1 MSKVTHPKIGFVGL
15 GQMGNGMACNLA
27 NAGHSLYVHDQ
38 SATAIARFD
47 NTKAICCQNLSEIA
61 QSCSLVFLCLPSA
74 KEVDEVLFGPKG
86 LVDNVKAEI
95 SIIDTSTLE
104 RSEALQFHGQLAH
117 KAILYADCP
126 VSGLPA
132 RARDGKLTLMFGGS
146 QALFE
151 QVSPLLELLGKNIVY
166 CGEVGSGQLMK
177 AVNNIIYNINIVAL
191 CEILPLAVTGGI
203 SVDALEQAVTSAS
216 SRSFAGDHFI
226 PRMLAR
232 EFEGDFPL
240 AGAYKD
246 ILNMQKV
253 ATEKQALTPLMNA
266 MISSYQNAL
275 ADGLGDEPKSAI
287 IKIYEKVL
295 GVEFKRE

>member
-1 MSKVTHPKIGFVGL
+1 
-15 GQMGNGMACNLA
+15 MGRGMAANLTT
-27 NAGHSLYVHDQ
+27 AGHNLYVYDK
-38 SATAIARFD
+38 SASAMARFTD
-47 NTKAICCQNLSEIA
+47 TNAVCCQSLSEIA
-61 QSCSLVFLCLPSA
+61 QTCSLIFLCLPSA
-74 KEVDEVLFGPKG
+74 KEVDDVLFGPNG
-86 LVDNVKAEI
+86 LVENANAEI

-104 RSEALQFHGQLAH
+104 RSEALQFHDQLAN
-117 KAILYADCP
+117 KGIQYADCP

-132 RARDGKLTLMFGGS
+132 RAREGRLTLMFGGS
-146 QALFE
+146 QILFE
-151 QVSPLLELLGKNIVY
+151 QVFNLLELLGKNIVY

-191 CEILPLAVTGGI
+191 CEILPLGVAAGI
-203 SVDALEQAVTSAS
+203 SIDALEQVVTSAS

-226 PRMLAR
+226 PRMMAR

-295 GVEFKRE
+295 GVEFKRN

>member
-1 MSKVTHPKIGFVGL
+1 MGSGMVSNLTTA
-15 GQMGNGMACNLA
+15 GQN
-27 NAGHSLYVHDQ
+27 LYVHDQ
-38 SATAIARFD
+38 SAFAMAGFA
-47 NTKAICCQNLSEIA
+47 NTKANCCQNLREIA
-61 QSCSLVFLCLPSA
+61 QACSLIFLCLPSA
-74 KEVDEVLFGPKG
+74 KEVEDVLFGPNG
-86 LVDNVKAEI
+86 LVDNANAEI

-104 RSEALQFHGQLAH
+104 RSDALQFHDQLAR
-117 KAILYADCP
+117 KGIQYADCP

-132 RARDGKLTLMFGGS
+132 RAREGKLTLMYGGS
-146 QALFE
+146 QILFE

-203 SVDALEQAVTSAS
+203 SVDALEQVVTSAS

-226 PRMLAR
+226 PRMMAR

-246 ILNMQKV
+246 ILNMQKI
-253 ATEKQALTPLMNA
+253 ATEKQALTQLMNA

-295 GVEFKRE
+295 GIEFKRE

>member
-1 MSKVTHPKIGFVGL
+1 VTHPKIGFVGL
-15 GQMGNGMACNLA
+15 GQMGSGMASNLT
-27 NAGHSLYVHDQ
+27 NAGHQLYVHDQ
-38 SATAIARFD
+38 SASAMARFAD
-47 NTKAICCQNLSEIA
+47 TNAICCQSLSEIA
-61 QSCSLVFLCLPSA
+61 QNCSLVFLCLPSA

-86 LVDNVKAEI
+86 LVDNLKAQI

-117 KAILYADCP
+117 KAIQYADCP

-132 RARDGKLTLMFGGS
+132 RAREGKLTLMFGGS
-146 QALFE
+146 QTLFE
-151 QVSPLLELLGKNIVY
+151 QVSPFLELLGTNIVY

-191 CEILPLAVTGGI
+191 CEILPLGVAAGI
-203 SVDALEQAVTSAS
+203 SIDALEQVVNSAS

>member
-1 MSKVTHPKIGFVGL
+1 
-15 GQMGNGMACNLA
+15 MGRGMAANLTT
-27 NAGHSLYVHDQ
+27 AGHNLYVYDK
-38 SATAIARFD
+38 SASAMARFTD
-47 NTKAICCQNLSEIA
+47 TNAICCQSLSEIA
-61 QSCSLVFLCLPSA
+61 QTCSLIFLCLPSA
-74 KEVDEVLFGPKG
+74 KEVDDVLFGPNG
-86 LVDNVKAEI
+86 LVENANAEI

-104 RSEALQFHGQLAH
+104 RSEALQFHDQLAN
-117 KAILYADCP
+117 KGIQYADCP

-132 RARDGKLTLMFGGS
+132 RAREGRLTLMFGGS
-146 QALFE
+146 QMLFE
-151 QVSPLLELLGKNIVY
+151 QVSPILELFGKNIVY

-191 CEILPLAVTGGI
+191 CEILPLGVAAGI
-203 SVDALEQAVTSAS
+203 SIDALEQVVTSAS

-226 PRMLAR
+226 PRMMAR

>member
-1 MSKVTHPKIGFVGL
+1 
-15 GQMGNGMACNLA
+15 MGRGMAANLTT
-27 NAGHSLYVHDQ
+27 AGHNLYVYDK
-38 SATAIARFD
+38 SASAMARFTD
-47 NTKAICCQNLSEIA
+47 TNAICCQSLSEIA
-61 QSCSLVFLCLPSA
+61 QTCYLIFLCLPSA
-74 KEVDEVLFGPKG
+74 KEVDDVLFGPNG
-86 LVDNVKAEI
+86 LVENANAEI

-104 RSEALQFHGQLAH
+104 RSEALQFHDQLAN
-117 KAILYADCP
+117 KGIQYADCP

-132 RARDGKLTLMFGGS
+132 RAREGRLTLMFGGS
-146 QALFE
+146 QILFE

-191 CEILPLAVTGGI
+191 CEILPLGVAAGI
-203 SVDALEQAVTSAS
+203 SIDALEQVVTSAS

-226 PRMLAR
+226 PRIMAR

-295 GVEFKRE
+295 GVEFKRN

>member
-1 MSKVTHPKIGFVGL
+1 
-15 GQMGNGMACNLA
+15 MGSGMAANLTT
-27 NAGHSLYVHDQ
+27 AGHNLYVHDQ
-38 SATAIARFD
+38 SASAMVRFAE
-47 NTKAICCQNLSEIA
+47 TKAICCQSLSGIA
-61 QSCSLVFLCLPSA
+61 QTCPLIFLCLPSA
-74 KEVDEVLFGPKG
+74 KEVDDVLFGPNG
-86 LVDNVKAEI
+86 LVDNTDSEI

-104 RSEALQFHGQLAH
+104 RSEALQFHDQLAH
-117 KAILYADCP
+117 KGIQYADCP

-132 RARDGKLTLMFGGS
+132 RAREGKLTLMFGGS
-146 QALFE
+146 QILFE
-151 QVSPLLELLGKNIVY
+151 QVSPLLELLGKNLVY

-191 CEILPLAVTGGI
+191 CEILPLGVAAGI
-203 SVDALEQAVTSAS
+203 SIDALEQVVNSAS

-287 IKIYEKVL
+287 IKLYEKVL
-295 GVEFKRE
+295 GIEFKRE

>member
-1 MSKVTHPKIGFVGL
+1 MTHPKIGFVGL
-15 GQMGNGMACNLA
+15 GQMGSGMASNLT
-27 NAGHSLYVHDQ
+27 NAGHQLYVHDQ
-38 SATAIARFD
+38 SASAMARFAD
-47 NTKAICCQNLSEIA
+47 TNAICCQNLSEIA

-86 LVDNVKAEI
+86 LIDNVNAEI

-117 KAILYADCP
+117 KAFQYADCP

-132 RARDGKLTLMFGGS
+132 RAREGKLTLMFGGS
-146 QALFE
+146 QTLFE

-203 SVDALEQAVTSAS
+203 SVDALEQVVTSAS

-232 EFEGDFPL
+232 KFEGDFPL
-240 AGAYKD
+240 ADAYKD

-253 ATEKQALTPLMNA
+253 ATEKQALTPLMSA

-295 GVEFKRE
+295 GVEFKRD

>member
-1 MSKVTHPKIGFVGL
+1 
-15 GQMGNGMACNLA
+15 MGSGMAA
-27 NAGHSLYVHDQ
+27 NFAAAGQTPYVHDL
-38 SATAIARFD
+38 SASAMARFAD
-47 NTKAICCQNLSEIA
+47 TKATCCQHLSEIA
-61 QSCSLVFLCLPSA
+61 QTCSLIFLCLPSA
-74 KEVDEVLFGPKG
+74 KEVDEVLFGRNG
-86 LVDNVKAEI
+86 LVDNANAEI

-104 RSEALQFHGQLAH
+104 RSEALQFHDQLSH
-117 KAILYADCP
+117 KAIQYADCP

-132 RARDGKLTLMFGGS
+132 RAREGKLTLMFGGS
-146 QALFE
+146 QTLFE
-151 QVSPLLELLGKNIVY
+151 QVFPLLELLGKNIVY

-177 AVNNIIYNINIVAL
+177 GVNNIIYNINIVAL

-203 SVDALEQAVTSAS
+203 SVDALEQVVTSAS

-226 PRMLAR
+226 PRMMAR

-246 ILNMQKV
+246 ILNMQKI

-295 GVEFKRE
+295 GVEFKQD

>member
-1 MSKVTHPKIGFVGL
+1 
-15 GQMGNGMACNLA
+15 MGSGMAANLTT
-27 NAGHSLYVHDQ
+27 AGHNLYVHDQ
-38 SATAIARFD
+38 SVSAMARFAD
-47 NTKAICCQNLSEIA
+47 TNAVCCQSLSEIT
-61 QSCSLVFLCLPSA
+61 QTCSLIFLCLPSA
-74 KEVDEVLFGPKG
+74 KEVDDVLFGPNG
-86 LVDNVKAEI
+86 LVENANAEI

-104 RSEALQFHGQLAH
+104 RSEALQFHDQLAH
-117 KAILYADCP
+117 KGIHYADCP

-132 RARDGKLTLMFGGS
+132 RAREGKLTLMFGGS
-146 QALFE
+146 QILFE

-191 CEILPLAVTGGI
+191 CEILPLGVAAGI
-203 SVDALEQAVTSAS
+203 SIDALEQVVTSAS

-226 PRMLAR
+226 PRMMAR

-246 ILNMQKV
+246 ILNMQKI

-295 GVEFKRE
+295 GVEFKRN

>member
-1 MSKVTHPKIGFVGL
+1 VTHPKIGFVGL
-15 GQMGNGMACNLA
+15 GQMGSGMASNLT
-27 NAGHSLYVHDQ
+27 NAGHQLYVHDQ
-38 SATAIARFD
+38 SASAMARFAD
-47 NTKAICCQNLSEIA
+47 TNAICCQSLSEIA
-61 QSCSLVFLCLPSA
+61 QNCSLVFLCLPSA

-86 LVDNVKAEI
+86 LVDNVNAKI

-104 RSEALQFHGQLAH
+104 RSEALQFHGQLTH
-117 KAILYADCP
+117 KAIQYADCP

-132 RARDGKLTLMFGGS
+132 RAREGKLTLMFGGS
-146 QALFE
+146 QTLFE
-151 QVSPLLELLGKNIVY
+151 QVSPLLELLGKNILY

-191 CEILPLAVTGGI
+191 CEILPLGVAAGI
-203 SVDALEQAVTSAS
+203 SIDALEQVVNSAS

-226 PRMLAR
+226 QRMLAR

-246 ILNMQKV
+246 SLNMQKV

-266 MISSYQNAL
+266 MISSYQNAI

>member
-1 MSKVTHPKIGFVGL
+1 
-15 GQMGNGMACNLA
+15 MGCGMAANLTT
-27 NAGHSLYVHDQ
+27 AGHNLYVYDK
-38 SATAIARFD
+38 SASAMARFTD
-47 NTKAICCQNLSEIA
+47 TNAICCQSLSEIA
-61 QSCSLVFLCLPSA
+61 QTCYLIFLCLPSA
-74 KEVDEVLFGPKG
+74 KEVDDVLFGLNG
-86 LVDNVKAEI
+86 LVENANAEI

-104 RSEALQFHGQLAH
+104 RSEALQFHDQLAN
-117 KAILYADCP
+117 KGIQYADCP

-132 RARDGKLTLMFGGS
+132 RAREGRLTLMFGGS
-146 QALFE
+146 QILFE

-191 CEILPLAVTGGI
+191 CEILPLGVAAGI
-203 SVDALEQAVTSAS
+203 SIDALEQVVTSAS

-226 PRMLAR
+226 PRMMAR

-253 ATEKQALTPLMNA
+253 VTEKQALTPLMNA

-295 GVEFKRE
+295 GVEFKRN

>member
-1 MSKVTHPKIGFVGL
+1 MGSGMVSNLTTA
-15 GQMGNGMACNLA
+15 GQN
-27 NAGHSLYVHDQ
+27 LYVHDQ
-38 SATAIARFD
+38 SAFAMADFA
-47 NTKAICCQNLSEIA
+47 NTKANCCQNLREIA
-61 QSCSLVFLCLPSA
+61 QACSLIFLCLPSA
-74 KEVDEVLFGPKG
+74 KEVEDVLFGPNG
-86 LVDNVKAEI
+86 LVDNANAEI

-104 RSEALQFHGQLAH
+104 RSDALQFHNQLAH
-117 KAILYADCP
+117 KDIQYADCP

-132 RARDGKLTLMFGGS
+132 RAREGRLTLMFGGS
-146 QALFE
+146 QILFE

-203 SVDALEQAVTSAS
+203 SVDALEQVVTSAS

-232 EFEGDFPL
+232 KFEGDFPL

-253 ATEKQALTPLMNA
+253 ATEKQALTPLMSA

-295 GVEFKRE
+295 GVEFKRD

>member
-1 MSKVTHPKIGFVGL
+1 
-15 GQMGNGMACNLA
+15 MGSGMAANLTT
-27 NAGHSLYVHDQ
+27 AGHNLYVHDQ
-38 SATAIARFD
+38 SVSAMARFD
-47 NTKAICCQNLSEIA
+47 DTNAFCCQSLSEIA
-61 QSCSLVFLCLPSA
+61 QTCSLIFLCLPSA
-74 KEVDEVLFGPKG
+74 KEVDDVLFGPNG
-86 LVDNVKAEI
+86 LVENANAEI

-104 RSEALQFHGQLAH
+104 RSEALQFHDQLAN
-117 KAILYADCP
+117 KGIQYADCP

-132 RARDGKLTLMFGGS
+132 RARAGRLTLMFGGS
-146 QALFE
+146 QILFE

-191 CEILPLAVTGGI
+191 CEILPLGVAAGI
-203 SVDALEQAVTSAS
+203 SIDALEQVVTSAS

-226 PRMLAR
+226 PRLMAR

-253 ATEKQALTPLMNA
+253 ATEKQALTPLMSA

-295 GVEFKRE
+295 GVEFKRD

>member
-1 MSKVTHPKIGFVGL
+1 
-15 GQMGNGMACNLA
+15 MGRGMAANLTT
-27 NAGHSLYVHDQ
+27 AGHNLYVYDK
-38 SATAIARFD
+38 SASAMARFTD
-47 NTKAICCQNLSEIA
+47 TNAICCQSLSEIA
-61 QSCSLVFLCLPSA
+61 QTCSLIFLCLPSA
-74 KEVDEVLFGPKG
+74 KEVDDVLFGPNG
-86 LVDNVKAEI
+86 LVENANAEI

-104 RSEALQFHGQLAH
+104 RSEALQFHDQLAN
-117 KAILYADCP
+117 KGIQYADCP

-132 RARDGKLTLMFGGS
+132 RAREGRLTLMFGGS
-146 QALFE
+146 QMLFE
-151 QVSPLLELLGKNIVY
+151 QVSPILELLGKNIVY

-191 CEILPLAVTGGI
+191 CEILPLGVAAGI
-203 SVDALEQAVTSAS
+203 SIDALEQVVTSAS

-246 ILNMQKV
+246 ILNMQKI

-275 ADGLGDEPKSAI
+275 ADGLGYEPKSAI

-295 GVEFKRE
+295 GVEFKRN

>member
-1 MSKVTHPKIGFVGL
+1 
-15 GQMGNGMACNLA
+15 MGSGMASNLT
-27 NAGHSLYVHDQ
+27 NAGHQLYVHDQ
-38 SATAIARFD
+38 SASAMARFAD
-47 NTKAICCQNLSEIA
+47 TNAICCQSLSEIA
-61 QSCSLVFLCLPSA
+61 QNCSLVFLCLPSA

-86 LVDNVKAEI
+86 LVDNVKAQI

-104 RSEALQFHGQLAH
+104 RSESLQFHGQLAH
-117 KAILYADCP
+117 KAIQYADCP

-132 RARDGKLTLMFGGS
+132 RAREGKLTLMFGGS
-146 QALFE
+146 QTLFE
-151 QVSPLLELLGKNIVY
+151 QVSPLLELLGKNIIY

-191 CEILPLAVTGGI
+191 CEILPLGVEAGI
-203 SVDALEQAVTSAS
+203 SIDALEQVVNSAS

-266 MISSYQNAL
+266 MISSYQNAI

-295 GVEFKRE
+295 SIEFKRE

>member
-1 MSKVTHPKIGFVGL
+1 
-15 GQMGNGMACNLA
+15 MGRGMAANLTT
-27 NAGHSLYVHDQ
+27 AGHNLYVYDK
-38 SATAIARFD
+38 SASAMARFTD
-47 NTKAICCQNLSEIA
+47 TNAICCQSLSEIA
-61 QSCSLVFLCLPSA
+61 QTCSLIFLCLPSA
-74 KEVDEVLFGPKG
+74 KEVDDVLFGPNG
-86 LVDNVKAEI
+86 LVENANAEI

-104 RSEALQFHGQLAH
+104 RSEALQFHDQLAN
-117 KAILYADCP
+117 KGIQYADCP

-132 RARDGKLTLMFGGS
+132 RAREGRLTLMFGGS
-146 QALFE
+146 QILFE

-191 CEILPLAVTGGI
+191 CEILPLGVAAGI
-203 SVDALEQAVTSAS
+203 SIDALEQVVTSAS

-226 PRMLAR
+226 PRIMAR

-295 GVEFKRE
+295 GVEFKRNKIE

>member
-1 MSKVTHPKIGFVGL
+1 
-15 GQMGNGMACNLA
+15 MGSGMASNLT
-27 NAGHSLYVHDQ
+27 NAGHQLYVHDQ
-38 SATAIARFD
+38 SASAMARFAD
-47 NTKAICCQNLSEIA
+47 TNAICCQSLSEIA

-74 KEVDEVLFGPKG
+74 KKVDEVLFGPKG
-86 LVDNVKAEI
+86 LVDNVNAKI

-104 RSEALQFHGQLAH
+104 RSEALQFHGQLTH
-117 KAILYADCP
+117 KAIQYADCP

-132 RARDGKLTLMFGGS
+132 RAREGKLTLMFGGS
-146 QALFE
+146 QTLFE
-151 QVSPLLELLGKNIVY
+151 QVSPFLELLGTNIVY

-191 CEILPLAVTGGI
+191 CEILPLGVAAGI
-203 SVDALEQAVTSAS
+203 SIDALEQVVNSAS

-266 MISSYQNAL
+266 MISSYKNAI
-275 ADGLGDEPKSAI
+275 AYGLGDEPKSAI

>member
-1 MSKVTHPKIGFVGL
+1 
-15 GQMGNGMACNLA
+15 MGSGMAANLTT
-27 NAGHSLYVHDQ
+27 AGHNLYVHDQ
-38 SATAIARFD
+38 SVSAMARFAD
-47 NTKAICCQNLSEIA
+47 TNAVCCQSLSEIT
-61 QSCSLVFLCLPSA
+61 QTCSLIFLCLPSA
-74 KEVDEVLFGPKG
+74 KEVDDVLFGPNG
-86 LVDNVKAEI
+86 LVENANAEI

-104 RSEALQFHGQLAH
+104 RSEALQFHDQLAN
-117 KAILYADCP
+117 KGIQYADCP

-132 RARDGKLTLMFGGS
+132 RAREGRLTLMFGGS
-146 QALFE
+146 QMLFE
-151 QVSPLLELLGKNIVY
+151 QVSPILELLGKNIVY

-191 CEILPLAVTGGI
+191 CEILPLGVAAGI
-203 SVDALEQAVTSAS
+203 SIDALEQVVTSAS

-226 PRMLAR
+226 PRIMAR

-295 GVEFKRE
+295 SVEFKRN

>member
-1 MSKVTHPKIGFVGL
+1 MTHPKIGFVGL
-15 GQMGNGMACNLA
+15 GQMGSGMVSNLTT
-27 NAGHSLYVHDQ
+27 AGQHLYVHDQ
-38 SATAIARFD
+38 AASAMAGFA
-47 NTKAICCQNLSEIA
+47 NTKANCCKDLREIA
-61 QSCSLVFLCLPSA
+61 EACSLIFLCLPSA
-74 KEVDEVLFGPKG
+74 KEVEDVLFGPNG
-86 LVDNVKAEI
+86 LVDNANAEI

-104 RSEALQFHGQLAH
+104 RSDALQFHNQLAH
-117 KAILYADCP
+117 KDIQYADCP

-132 RARDGKLTLMFGGS
+132 RAREGKLTLMFGGS
-146 QALFE
+146 QTLFE

-203 SVDALEQAVTSAS
+203 SVDALEQVVTSAS

-232 EFEGDFPL
+232 EFEGDFSL

-253 ATEKQALTPLMNA
+253 ATEKQALTPLMSA

-295 GVEFKRE
+295 GVEFKRD

>member
-1 MSKVTHPKIGFVGL
+1 
-15 GQMGNGMACNLA
+15 MGSGMAANLTT
-27 NAGHSLYVHDQ
+27 AGHNLYVHDQ
-38 SATAIARFD
+38 SVSAMARFAD
-47 NTKAICCQNLSEIA
+47 TNAVCCQSLSEIT
-61 QSCSLVFLCLPSA
+61 QTCSLIFLCLPSA
-74 KEVDEVLFGPKG
+74 KEVDDVLFGPNG
-86 LVDNVKAEI
+86 LVENANAEI

-104 RSEALQFHGQLAH
+104 RSEALQFHDQLAH
-117 KAILYADCP
+117 KGIHYADCP

-132 RARDGKLTLMFGGS
+132 RAREGKLTLMFGGS
-146 QALFE
+146 QILFE

-191 CEILPLAVTGGI
+191 CEILPLGVAAGI
-203 SVDALEQAVTSAS
+203 SIDALEQVVTSAS

-226 PRMLAR
+226 PRIMAR

-295 GVEFKRE
+295 GVEFKRN

>member
-1 MSKVTHPKIGFVGL
+1 
-15 GQMGNGMACNLA
+15 MGRGMATNLTT
-27 NAGHSLYVHDQ
+27 AGHNLYVHDQ
-38 SATAIARFD
+38 SVSAMARFAD
-47 NTKAICCQNLSEIA
+47 TNAICCQSLSEIT
-61 QSCSLVFLCLPSA
+61 QTCSLIFLCLPSA
-74 KEVDEVLFGPKG
+74 KEVDDVLFGPNG
-86 LVDNVKAEI
+86 LVENANAEI

-104 RSEALQFHGQLAH
+104 RSEALQFHDQLAH
-117 KAILYADCP
+117 KGIHYADCP

-132 RARDGKLTLMFGGS
+132 RAREGRLTLMFGGS
-146 QALFE
+146 QMLFE
-151 QVSPLLELLGKNIVY
+151 QVSPILELLGKNIVY

-191 CEILPLAVTGGI
+191 CEILPLGVAAGI
-203 SVDALEQAVTSAS
+203 SIDALEQVVTSAS

-226 PRMLAR
+226 PRIMAR

-246 ILNMQKV
+246 ILNMQKI

-295 GVEFKRE
+295 GVEFKRN

>member
-1 MSKVTHPKIGFVGL
+1 
-15 GQMGNGMACNLA
+15 MGSGMASNLT
-27 NAGHSLYVHDQ
+27 NAGHQLYVHDQ
-38 SATAIARFD
+38 SASAMARFAD
-47 NTKAICCQNLSEIA
+47 TNAICCQSLSEIA
-61 QSCSLVFLCLPSA
+61 QNCSLVFLCLPSA
-74 KEVDEVLFGPKG
+74 KEVDKVLFGPKG
-86 LVDNVKAEI
+86 LVDNVKAQI

-104 RSEALQFHGQLAH
+104 RSEALQFHGQLTH
-117 KAILYADCP
+117 KAIQYADCP

-132 RARDGKLTLMFGGS
+132 RAREGKLTLMFGGS
-146 QALFE
+146 QNLFE

-191 CEILPLAVTGGI
+191 CEILPLGVAAGI
-203 SVDALEQAVTSAS
+203 SIDALEQVVNSAS

-295 GVEFKRE
+295 GVAFKRE

>member
-1 MSKVTHPKIGFVGL
+1 
-15 GQMGNGMACNLA
+15 
-27 NAGHSLYVHDQ
+27 
-38 SATAIARFD
+38 
-47 NTKAICCQNLSEIA
+47 
-61 QSCSLVFLCLPSA
+61 
-74 KEVDEVLFGPKG
+74 
-86 LVDNVKAEI
+86 
-95 SIIDTSTLE
+95 
-104 RSEALQFHGQLAH
+104 EALQFHDQLTH
-117 KAILYADCP
+117 KGIQYADCP

-132 RARDGKLTLMFGGS
+132 RAREGKLTLMFGGS
-146 QALFE
+146 QTLFG

-191 CEILPLAVTGGI
+191 CEILPLGVAAGI
-203 SVDALEQAVTSAS
+203 SIDALEQVVTSAS

-226 PRMLAR
+226 PRMMAR

-295 GVEFKRE
+295 GIEFKRNKTE

>member
-1 MSKVTHPKIGFVGL
+1 
-15 GQMGNGMACNLA
+15 MGSGMAANLTTP
-27 NAGHSLYVHDQ
+27 GHNLYVHDQ
-38 SATAIARFD
+38 SVSAMARFAD
-47 NTKAICCQNLSEIA
+47 TNAFCCQSLSEIT
-61 QSCSLVFLCLPSA
+61 QTCSLIFLCLPSA
-74 KEVDEVLFGPKG
+74 KEVDDVLFGPNG
-86 LVDNVKAEI
+86 LVENANAEI

-104 RSEALQFHGQLAH
+104 RSEALQFHDQLAN
-117 KAILYADCP
+117 KGIQYADCP

-132 RARDGKLTLMFGGS
+132 RAREGRLTLMFGGS
-146 QALFE
+146 QMLFE
-151 QVSPLLELLGKNIVY
+151 QVSPILELLGKNIVY

-191 CEILPLAVTGGI
+191 CEILPLGVAAGI
-203 SVDALEQAVTSAS
+203 SIDALEQVVTSAS

-226 PRMLAR
+226 PRMMAR

-295 GVEFKRE
+295 GVVFKRN

>member
-1 MSKVTHPKIGFVGL
+1 
-15 GQMGNGMACNLA
+15 MGSGMAANLTT
-27 NAGHSLYVHDQ
+27 AGHNLYVHDQ
-38 SATAIARFD
+38 SVSAMARFAD
-47 NTKAICCQNLSEIA
+47 TNAVCCQSLSEIT
-61 QSCSLVFLCLPSA
+61 QTCSLIFLCLPSA
-74 KEVDEVLFGPKG
+74 KEVDDVLFGPNG
-86 LVDNVKAEI
+86 LVENANAEI

-104 RSEALQFHGQLAH
+104 RSEALQFHDQLAN
-117 KAILYADCP
+117 KGIQYADCP

-132 RARDGKLTLMFGGS
+132 RAREGRLTLMFGGS
-146 QALFE
+146 QILFE

-191 CEILPLAVTGGI
+191 CEILPLGVAAGI
-203 SVDALEQAVTSAS
+203 SIDALEQVVTSAS

-226 PRMLAR
+226 PRMMAR

-295 GVEFKRE
+295 GVEFKRN

>member
-1 MSKVTHPKIGFVGL
+1 
-15 GQMGNGMACNLA
+15 MGSGMASNLT
-27 NAGHSLYVHDQ
+27 NAGHQLYVHDQ
-38 SATAIARFD
+38 SASAMARFAD
-47 NTKAICCQNLSEIA
+47 TNAICCQNLSEIA

-86 LVDNVKAEI
+86 LIDNVNAEI

-117 KAILYADCP
+117 KAFQYADCP

-132 RARDGKLTLMFGGS
+132 RAREGKLTLMFGGS
-146 QALFE
+146 QTLFE

-203 SVDALEQAVTSAS
+203 SVDALEQVVTSAS

-232 EFEGDFPL
+232 KFEGDFPL
-240 AGAYKD
+240 ADAYKD

-253 ATEKQALTPLMNA
+253 ATEKQALTPLMSA

-295 GVEFKRE
+295 GVEFKRD

>member
-1 MSKVTHPKIGFVGL
+1 
-15 GQMGNGMACNLA
+15 MGSGMASNLT
-27 NAGHSLYVHDQ
+27 NAGHQLYVHDQ
-38 SATAIARFD
+38 SASAMARFAD
-47 NTKAICCQNLSEIA
+47 TNAICCQSLSEIA
-61 QSCSLVFLCLPSA
+61 QNCSLVFLCLPSS

-86 LVDNVKAEI
+86 LVDNVKAQI

-104 RSEALQFHGQLAH
+104 RSESLQFHGQLAH
-117 KAILYADCP
+117 KAIQYADCP

-132 RARDGKLTLMFGGS
+132 RAREGKLTLMFGGS
-146 QALFE
+146 QTLFE
-151 QVSPLLELLGKNIVY
+151 QVSPLLELLGKNIIY

-191 CEILPLAVTGGI
+191 CEILPLGVAAGI
-203 SVDALEQAVTSAS
+203 SIDALEQVVNSAS

-266 MISSYQNAL
+266 MISSYQNAI

>member
-1 MSKVTHPKIGFVGL
+1 MTHPKIGFVGL
-15 GQMGNGMACNLA
+15 GQMGGGMASNLTA
-27 NAGHSLYVHDQ
+27 AGRALYVHDK
-38 SATAIARFD
+38 SSTAKAGFN
-47 NTKAICCQNLSEIA
+47 NTKAICCQNLNEIVPA
-61 QSCSLVFLCLPSA
+61 CSLVFLCLPSA
-74 KEVDEVLFGPKG
+74 KEVGEVLFGPNG
-86 LVDNVKAEI
+86 LVDKSPTKL

-104 RSEALQFHGQLAH
+104 RSEALQFHDELAL
-117 KAILYADCP
+117 KGIQYADCP

-132 RARDGKLTLMFGGS
+132 RAREGKLTLMFGGS
-146 QALFE
+146 QTLFE
-151 QVSPLLELLGKNIVY
+151 QVSPLLALLGNNIVY

-191 CEILPLAVTGGI
+191 CEILPLAVAGGI
-203 SVDALEQAVTSAS
+203 SADALEQVVTSAS

-232 EFEGDFPL
+232 KFDGDFPL

-266 MISSYQNAL
+266 MICSYQNTI
-275 ADGLGDEPKSAI
+275 ADGLGDEAKSAI

-295 GVEFKRE
+295 SVEFKRE

>member
-1 MSKVTHPKIGFVGL
+1 MTHPKIGFVGL
-15 GQMGNGMACNLA
+15 GQMGCEMAANLTT
-27 NAGHSLYVHDQ
+27 AGHNLYVYDK
-38 SATAIARFD
+38 SASAMARFTD
-47 NTKAICCQNLSEIA
+47 TNAICCQSLSEIA
-61 QSCSLVFLCLPSA
+61 QTCSLIFLCLPSA
-74 KEVDEVLFGPKG
+74 KEVDDVLFGPNG
-86 LVDNVKAEI
+86 LVENANAEI

-104 RSEALQFHGQLAH
+104 RSEALQFHDQLAN
-117 KAILYADCP
+117 KGIQYADCP

-132 RARDGKLTLMFGGS
+132 RACEGRLTLMFGGS
-146 QALFE
+146 QILFE

-191 CEILPLAVTGGI
+191 CEILPLGVAAGI
-203 SVDALEQAVTSAS
+203 SIYALEQVVTSAS

-226 PRMLAR
+226 PRMMAR

-246 ILNMQKV
+246 ILNMQKI

-295 GVEFKRE
+295 GVEFKRN

>member
-1 MSKVTHPKIGFVGL
+1 
-15 GQMGNGMACNLA
+15 MGSGMASNLT
-27 NAGHSLYVHDQ
+27 NAGHNLYVHDQ
-38 SATAIARFD
+38 SASALARFAD
-47 NTKAICCQNLSEIA
+47 TNAICCQNLSEIA
-61 QSCSLVFLCLPSA
+61 QSCSLVFLCLPSV

-86 LVDNVKAEI
+86 LVDNVNAEI

-146 QALFE
+146 QTLFE

-191 CEILPLAVTGGI
+191 CEILPLGVAAGI
-203 SVDALEQAVTSAS
+203 SIDALEQVVNSAS